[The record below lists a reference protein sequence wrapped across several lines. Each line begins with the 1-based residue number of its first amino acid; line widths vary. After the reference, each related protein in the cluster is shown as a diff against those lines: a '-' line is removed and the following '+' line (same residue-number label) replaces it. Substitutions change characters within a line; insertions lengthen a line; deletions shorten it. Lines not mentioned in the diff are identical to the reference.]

1 MILMM
6 RIESVAAQPDRAGRY
21 TVKFDDGTVMRLYRQ
36 TVQDFCLY
44 SGKELEDAEVKQLR
58 TAAGQMSAK
67 MRAVRIVSAS
77 SISKADLKHRLI
89 QKGETKADAHQ
100 AVAWMT
106 DLNLLDDQ
114 KTAEQVVH
122 RCISKGYGLARA
134 KQALYEKRIPKELWE
149 DALTDYPDQT
159 EKILAFLK
167 LRLGDN
173 WEEKDLRKAT
183 DALLRRGHSYR
194 EIRTALQELSS
205 EADLQEDMYG

>member
-1 MILMM
+1 M
-6 RIESVAAQPDRAGRY
+6 RIESVAAQPDRAGRF
-21 TVKFDDGTVMRLYRQ
+21 TIKFDDGTVMRLYRQ

-44 SGKELEDAEVKQLR
+44 SGKELDDAEVKQLR
-58 TAAGQMSAK
+58 IAAGQMSAK

-77 SISKADLKHRLI
+77 SVSKADLEYRLI

-106 DLNLLDDQ
+106 DMDLLDDQ

-122 RCISKGYGLARA
+122 RCISKVYGLARA
-134 KQALYEKRIPKELWE
+134 KQVLYEKRIPKELWE
-149 DALTDYPDQT
+149 DALADYPDQT

-167 LRLGDN
+167 LRLGDD

-183 DALLRRGHSYR
+183 DALLRRGHSYQA
-194 EIRTALQELSS
+194 IRAALQELSG
-205 EADLQEDMYG
+205 ETDLQEDMYG